1 MRVEVEPFCGDMS
14 KRHFRSAFVYFHV
27 PIVTL
32 VYVHV
37 ILIPGLNCLLHEGVQ
52 RGIYV
57 YHIYVYIIYNQ
68 AIKKTYR
75 MRIY

>member
-1 MRVEVEPFCGDMS
+1 MGF
-14 KRHFRSAFVYFHV
+14 AFVYFHV

-32 VYVHV
+32 VYIHV

-57 YHIYVYIIYNQ
+57 YHIYMSYIIYNQ